1 MIKLVGTP
9 LSNYV
14 ATVRAALL
22 AKELEFT
29 EIDQMPVQEESH
41 LKSSPMG
48 KVPYIETDRGVLTEV
63 NVIFDY
69 LEDLS
74 PSPALYPKDAWERAK
89 AKEIGRISEL
99 YIDGASRPL
108 TKAAYFGETVS
119 EQIKEFCRP
128 EIKKGVHAL
137 LRLGSFEDGFITGN
151 ELTYSDITTFFQIG
165 FARVCTT
172 KIYNWDFVTENKPI
186 ASYLSRLEE
195 IPPVRQAAK
204 VMNDSLKSV
213 GII

>member
-22 AKELEFT
+22 AKGLEFT

-41 LKSSPMG
+41 LKSRPMG
-48 KVPYIETDRGVLTEV
+48 KVPYIETEKGALTEV

-69 LEDLS
+69 LEEIA
-74 PSPALYPKDAWERAK
+74 PNPALYPRDPWERAK

-108 TKAAYFGETVS
+108 TRAAYFGETVS
-119 EQIKEFCRP
+119 DQIKEFCKP
-128 EIKKGVHAL
+128 EIKKGVSAL
-137 LRLGSFEDGFITGN
+137 LRLGNFEEGFIAGK
-151 ELTYSDITTFFQIG
+151 ELSFSDITTYFQIG

-172 KIYNWDFVTENKPI
+172 KIYDWDIVKENEPI
-186 ASYLSRLEE
+186 LNYLDRLKETPS
-195 IPPVRQAAK
+195 ISQAAK
-204 VMNDSLKSV
+204 IMNDSLKSV

>member
-195 IPPVRQAAK
+195 ITSVRQAAK

>member
-14 ATVRAALL
+14 ATVRASLL
-22 AKELEFT
+22 EKGLEFT

-48 KVPYIETDRGVLTEV
+48 KVPYIETDKGVLTEV

-69 LEDLS
+69 LEDIA
-74 PSPALYPKDAWERAK
+74 PSPALYPKNAWERAK

-108 TKAAYFGETVS
+108 TKAAYFGEAVS
-119 EQIKEFCRP
+119 DQVKEFCRP
-128 EIKKGVHAL
+128 EIQKGVKAI
-137 LRLGSFEDGFITGN
+137 LRLGNFQDGFIAGK
-151 ELTYSDITTFFQIG
+151 ELTFSDITTYFQIG

-172 KIYNWDFVTENKPI
+172 KIYDWDFVSENRPI
-186 ASYLSRLEE
+186 ADYLCRLEGNRS
-195 IPPVRQAAK
+195 INQAAK
-204 VMNDSLKSV
+204 VMNDSLKNV

>member
-22 AKELEFT
+22 AKNLEFT
-29 EIDQMPVQEESH
+29 EINQMPTQEENH
-41 LKSSPMG
+41 LVSSPMG
-48 KVPYIETDRGVLTEV
+48 KVPFIETAHGVLTEV

-69 LEDLS
+69 LEDIA

-89 AKEIGRISEL
+89 AKELGRISEL

-108 TKAAYFGETVS
+108 TKAAYFGESVS
-119 EQIKEFCRP
+119 DQIKELCRP
-128 EIKKGVHAL
+128 EILKGVNAL
-137 LRLGSFEDGFITGN
+137 LRIGNFENGFIAGK
-151 ELTYSDITTFFQIG
+151 ELTFSDITTYFQIG

-172 KIYNWDFVTENKPI
+172 KIYDWDIVEDNKPI
-186 ASYLSRLEE
+186 VDYLSRMEDVSS
-195 IPPVRQAAK
+195 IKQAAK
-204 VMNDSLKSV
+204 VMNDSLRSV

>member
-14 ATVRAALL
+14 ATVRAVLL
-22 AKELEFT
+22 AKDLEFT
-29 EIDQMPVQEESH
+29 EVDQMPVQEESH
-41 LKSSPMG
+41 LKASPMG
-48 KVPYIETDRGVLTEV
+48 KVPYIKTDKGVLTEV

-69 LEDLS
+69 LEDIAPS
-74 PSPALYPKDAWERAK
+74 PSLYPKDAWNRAK

-108 TKAAYFGETVS
+108 IRSAYFGESVS
-119 EQIKEFCRP
+119 DQIKEFCKP
-128 EIKKGVHAL
+128 EIKKGVNAL
-137 LRLGSFEDGFITGN
+137 LRLGNFGDGFIAGE
-151 ELTYSDITTFFQIG
+151 ELTFSDITTYFQIG

-172 KIYNWDFVTENKPI
+172 KVYNWDIVEENKPI
-186 ASYLSRLEE
+186 ADYLGRLES
-195 IPPVRQAAK
+195 ISSIKQAAK
-204 VMNDSLKSV
+204 VMNDSLRNV

>member
-22 AKELEFT
+22 AKDLEFT

-69 LEDLS
+69 LEDIS
-74 PSPALYPKDAWERAK
+74 PSPALYPKDAWDRAK

-108 TKAAYFGETVS
+108 TRAAYFGETVS

-128 EIKKGVHAL
+128 EIKKGVNAL
-137 LRLGSFEDGFITGN
+137 LRLGNFEDDFIVGN

-172 KIYNWDFVTENKPI
+172 KIYNWDFVAENKPI
-186 ASYLSRLEE
+186 ANYFR
-195 IPPVRQAAK
+195 V
-204 VMNDSLKSV
+204 
-213 GII
+213 